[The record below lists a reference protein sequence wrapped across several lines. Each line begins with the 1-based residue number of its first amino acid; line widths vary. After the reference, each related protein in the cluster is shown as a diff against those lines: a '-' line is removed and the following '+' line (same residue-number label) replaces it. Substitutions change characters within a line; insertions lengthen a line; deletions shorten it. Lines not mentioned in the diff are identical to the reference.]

1 MDRRR
6 REETAGTADH
16 ASGVSE
22 PNILSLRVVLLDLF
36 EVAAERL
43 RAGDLVPGHAAE
55 MLADARRDQL
65 VGLKDVQ
72 RVLSKD
78 VDRLP
83 GLLLG
88 IAQHAPAILPGYGT
102 KEKRRDEQRG
112 GNQQA
117 IRPGACQIP
126 LRRILDQRPGETVRH
141 KRFQIRPS
149 GTTRKA
155 SNSPLRASQDL
166 R

>member
-22 PNILSLRVVLLDLF
+22 PNILSLWVVLLDLL
-36 EVAAERL
+36 EVAVERL

-78 VDRLP
+78 VDRLL

-88 IAQHAPAILPGYGT
+88 IAQHATAILPGYGT
-102 KEKRRDEQRG
+102 EQKHRDEQRG

-117 IRPGACQIP
+117 IRPGACQLP
-126 LRRILDQRPGETVRH
+126 LRRVLDQRPGETVRH
-141 KRFQIRPS
+141 TRFQIRS
-149 GTTRKA
+149 
-155 SNSPLRASQDL
+155 SNAARRFRARALMSPFS
-166 R
+166 

>member
-22 PNILSLRVVLLDLF
+22 PNILSLWVVLLDLL
-36 EVAAERL
+36 EVAVKRL

-78 VDRLP
+78 VDRLL

-88 IAQHAPAILPGYGT
+88 IAQHAPAILPGYGA
-102 KEKRRDEQRG
+102 EQKRRDEQRG
-112 GNQQA
+112 GNQQS
-117 IRPGACQIP
+117 IRPGAYQLP
-126 LRRILDQRPGETVRH
+126 LRRVLDHRPGETVRH
-141 KRFQIRPS
+141 TRFQIRPL
-149 GTTRKA
+149 GTMRKA